1 VVLED
6 ESHKHRRLTV
16 RISVE
21 TYVPEHIRPTRR
33 NVLIVG
39 QNVSGMDALSEHRDK
54 TQIYLVHSVKIVHGA
69 AATIHGVQAFWD
81 WVAQVPP
88 LWGVILLNFLP
99 ALELRAAIP
108 YGLLATDL
116 SPSVVIT
123 AAVVTNWL
131 VAPLVYLFLRYV
143 LRFLLRWGWFAR
155 HWQRYSERVQRKI
168 SRAVESWG
176 AWGLALFIGIPL
188 PGSGVYTGAL
198 GAYMLGMSFR
208 RFMLV
213 ALAGVIMAATLVS
226 VIVLSG
232 SEALSW
238 MVNEGG
244 AR

>member
-1 VVLED
+1 M
-6 ESHKHRRLTV
+6 
-16 RISVE
+16 
-21 TYVPEHIRPTRR
+21 PEHSRPARR

-39 QNVSGMDALSEHRDK
+39 QHLAGMDALGEHRDK
-54 TQIYLVHSVKIVHGA
+54 TQIYLVHSLKIVHGA

-116 SPSVVIT
+116 SPTVVIT
-123 AAVVTNWL
+123 AAVITNWL

-143 LRFLLRWGWFAR
+143 LRFLLRWGWFAG

-198 GAYMLGMSFR
+198 GAYLLGMSFR

-213 ALAGVIMAATLVS
+213 ALAGVVIAATLVS
-226 VIVLSG
+226 IIVLSG
-232 SEALSW
+232 SEALGW
-238 MVNEGG
+238 MVNESG
-244 AR
+244 AK